1 MRLTGL
7 ECAAAMRGKTATV
20 LFAIGLAGLAGVIAI
35 HARGTSQT
43 PSTDQPLSA
52 EERAGLL
59 AKGKGVFLARCSR
72 CHGENGDKPLRTG
85 VPLSERVTCFQ
96 LTELVR
102 RVPKTLEKFSADV
115 LIVTA
120 MPDLYFDEDVRDRE
134 ARASFEHA
142 LEGLANVAPLP
153 LSIAVFS
160 DATSFKTR
168 RRDFFQR
175 LRSQADYVVKVEST
189 PDNKL
194 SFTREKSTPLLPA

>member
-20 LFAIGLAGLAGVIAI
+20 LFAIGLAGLAGVVAI

-85 VPLSERVTCFQ
+85 VPLSERD
-96 LTELVR
+96 L
-102 RVPKTLEKFSADV
+102 SSDV
-115 LIVTA
+115 I
-120 MPDLYFDEDVRDRE
+120 
-134 ARASFEHA
+134 ARAVK
-142 LEGLANVAPLP
+142 G
-153 LSIAVFS
+153 
-160 DATSFKTR
+160 
-168 RRDFFQR
+168 R
-175 LRSQADYVVKVEST
+175 LRDGTEEERRAVTLYISSLMKPEGKAASK
-189 PDNKL
+189 P
-194 SFTREKSTPLLPA
+194 